1 MSAEIS
7 MKINWKS
14 NEKIFKQKSW
24 KTKAQFYEV
33 HFVMVDLTTEDLKTI
48 RPLECLL
55 LTANLKSALVVSKK
69 RLRELWLKAFQLLTD
84 YIYLSLYGPWIFGV
98 LNNQVLWGTYRLSQF
113 PGPDI

>member
-48 RPLECLL
+48 RVFITYGKPKEC
-55 LTANLKSALVVSKK
+55 TSGKQEKVVWALAESIPTFNRLYLPVSI
-69 RLRELWLKAFQLLTD
+69 W
-84 YIYLSLYGPWIFGV
+84 SLNFWH
-98 LNNQVLWGTYRLSQF
+98 TK
-113 PGPDI
+113 